1 MTIFFAVAGDFDFNT
16 LLQLQS
22 IPGIVNSRVGK
33 GLFVSRDWLI
43 YVLMKCKMLNFDV

>member
-16 LLQLQS
+16 L